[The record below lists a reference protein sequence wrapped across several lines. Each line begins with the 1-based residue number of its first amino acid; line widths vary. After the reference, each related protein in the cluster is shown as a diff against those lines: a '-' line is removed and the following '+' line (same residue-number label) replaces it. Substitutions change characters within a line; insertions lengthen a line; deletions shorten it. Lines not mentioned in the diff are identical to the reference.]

1 MIYQFY
7 KLRSLIFFLFLGF
20 LIFTNAEAQERSVL
34 NFQNRGAQYQI
45 GSDDE
50 LLIKVNIW
58 GFVQS
63 PGQYLV
69 PRNTDLVSLISY
81 AGGPAENAKLSKIKI
96 VRTFEL
102 ETNGTN
108 GKLQEKIIEFDI
120 KKFLETGDMT
130 FNPQL
135 MPNDM
140 VMIKGTT
147 SAIIAKSFQYL
158 GQLAI
163 IANLTYLIIR
173 IEKDR

>member
-1 MIYQFY
+1 MIRLIN
-7 KLRSLIFFLFLGF
+7 KLWIATFCIMFCIVFFS
-20 LIFTNAEAQERSVL
+20 NSYAQEGAIL
-34 NFQNRGAQYQI
+34 NFQNRGAQYKI

-58 GFVQS
+58 GFVRS

-81 AGGPAENAKLSKIKI
+81 AGGPAESAKLTKIKI
-96 VRTFEL
+96 VRTFDL
-102 ETNGTN
+102 GGNGNN
-108 GKLQEKIIEFDI
+108 GQPEEKIIEYDI
-120 KKFLETGDMT
+120 KKFLETGDMN
-130 FNPQL
+130 FNPVL

-147 SAIIAKSFQYL
+147 GALIAKSFQFL

-163 IANLTYLIIR
+163 IANLTWLIIR
-173 IEKDR
+173 IERDR

>member
-1 MIYQFY
+1 MIHQFY
-7 KLRSLIFFLFLGF
+7 KLGVIIFCLFLGF
-20 LIFTNAEAQERSVL
+20 VIFTNAYAQGSTIL

-58 GFVQS
+58 GFVQA

-81 AGGPAENAKLSKIKI
+81 AGGPSANAKLSKIKI

-108 GKLQEKIIEFDI
+108 GKPQEKIIEFDI
-120 KKFLETGDMT
+120 KKFLETGDMN
-130 FNPQL
+130 FNPLL

-140 VMIKGTT
+140 IMVKGTT
-147 SAIIAKSFQYL
+147 GALIAKSFQIL

-173 IEKDR
+173 IQRDN